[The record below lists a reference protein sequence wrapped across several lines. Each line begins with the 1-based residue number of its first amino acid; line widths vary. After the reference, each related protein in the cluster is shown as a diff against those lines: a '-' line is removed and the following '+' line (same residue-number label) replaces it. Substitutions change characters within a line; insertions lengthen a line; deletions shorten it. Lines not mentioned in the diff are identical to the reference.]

1 MARTSETVTQQEIEA
16 YVKFCK
22 DYNVV
27 NYDGRDP
34 DTLANAEFVL
44 RYFLEVWKQ
53 DMTTANFDLAFPQM
67 KSHLKFYSSPQHAE
81 YTHIANEKIQAA
93 QHLSAWLQTQGKPG
107 QLANT
112 PGDAETYENLALLL
126 TEILGRRE
134 DISWKT
140 IRDAEDRIA
149 HRPGRKLHY
158 VQAPRR
164 EMGTITEAA
173 RNDDGVPFLGRN
185 PNEPAWAKKSRERA
199 EREAAE
205 QAERAKQS
213 GTASSTVIREAQRR
227 AEELRGNTHSET
239 EQLKK
244 LFVTIP
250 GTSEIDWPN
259 TLAARLN
266 LQKSL
271 NRAQE
276 VRRFIR

>member
-1 MARTSETVTQQEIEA
+1 MARTSDTVTQQEIQS

-34 DTLANAEFVL
+34 ETLANADFIL
-44 RYFLEVWKQ
+44 HYFLEVWKQ
-53 DMTTANFDLAFPQM
+53 DMSEANFALAFSQLKP
-67 KSHLKFYSSPQHAE
+67 HLKFYSSPQHAE
-81 YTHIANEKIQAA
+81 YTHIANENIQAA
-93 QHLSAWLQTQGKPG
+93 QQLVAWLNTQGKAG
-107 QLANT
+107 QLANS
-112 PGDAETYENLALLL
+112 GDDAYENLTLLL
-126 TEILGRRE
+126 TELRDRRE
-134 DISWKT
+134 DVSSKT

-149 HRPGRKLHY
+149 HRTGRKLNY

-185 PNEPAWAKKSRERA
+185 PNEPAWVKRSRERA

-213 GTASSTVIREAQRR
+213 GTVSSVAAREAKEK
-227 AEELRGNTHSET
+227 AESLQGGTHAETDQLR
-239 EQLKK
+239 KI
-244 LFVTIP
+244 FVTS
-250 GTSEIDWPN
+250 GTEIDWKA
-259 TLAARLN
+259 TFASRL
-266 LQKSL
+266 QMQAQFDKQ
-271 NRAQE
+271 RA

>member
-1 MARTSETVTQQEIEA
+1 L
-16 YVKFCK
+16 F
-22 DYNVV
+22 
-27 NYDGRDP
+27 P
-34 DTLANAEFVL
+34 
-44 RYFLEVWKQ
+44 
-53 DMTTANFDLAFPQM
+53 TT
-67 KSHLKFYSSPQHAE
+67 
-81 YTHIANEKIQAA
+81 
-93 QHLSAWLQTQGKPG
+93 KPG

-140 IRDAEDRIA
+140 IRDAEDRIT

-158 VQAPRR
+158 VPAPRR
-164 EMGTITEAA
+164 ELGTITEAA
-173 RNDDGVPFLGRN
+173 RNDDGVPFLGHN

-250 GTSEIDWPN
+250 GTSEIDWQS